1 MCGIAGIVGIDHSLA
16 PGAITRMQTA
26 LRHRGPDDQGLF
38 IDHDGLVA
46 LVHTRLSIIDL
57 TPAGHQPMRTADG
70 RYTIVFNGEIY
81 NFRELRKELEQGGRA
96 FASGSDTEV
105 ILRFFERDGAGCV
118 SRLRGMYAF
127 AIWDSLDRSLFLA
140 RDPFGIK
147 PLYFLETGG
156 GLSFASEVRSL
167 LAAAPVMPHLDP
179 AGLVRFL
186 ESGSVAEGTSLVAG
200 VRTLPAGHT
209 MQWRNGRLA
218 LTSFWT
224 PTFPAPAIYEHRQAI
239 DTARAALEASVR
251 AHFVSDVPVGVF
263 LSGGLDST
271 SLVALACA
279 IGAGGGLETYSISVD
294 DQTAD
299 EGASASAV
307 AQHFQTR
314 HRTLSVTSADAARL
328 LPEFLAALDV
338 PSVDGF
344 NTWLVSSLAH
354 DAGAK
359 TVLSGLGGDEL
370 FGSYPSFARVPM
382 MVRGVSVV
390 GWGQPMLRM
399 GGRALAR
406 FGTSARMQRM
416 GEFLQGSSTVDNA
429 YHAYRGI
436 FPHRDAVR
444 LAAFLTGTDEA
455 ALRFDR
461 TDAGDAIPSDARD
474 AVSYLELT
482 HYMRNQLLRD
492 SDVMSMA
499 HGLELRVPF
508 VDAVLFD
515 EVARV
520 APDLRYEVGK
530 RLLID
535 AVPEV
540 PEFVRHKSKRGFTL
554 PFEKWLQGAL
564 GGPVAASSSTRLP
577 VEAREWYQRWS
588 LFIFHQWRERVLGE
602 SP

>member
-1 MCGIAGIVGIDHSLA
+1 
-16 PGAITRMQTA
+16 
-26 LRHRGPDDQGLF
+26 
-38 IDHDGLVA
+38 
-46 LVHTRLSIIDL
+46 
-57 TPAGHQPMRTADG
+57 
-70 RYTIVFNGEIY
+70 
-81 NFRELRKELEQGGRA
+81 
-96 FASGSDTEV
+96 
-105 ILRFFERDGAGCV
+105 
-118 SRLRGMYAF
+118 
-127 AIWDSLDRSLFLA
+127 
-140 RDPFGIK
+140 
-147 PLYFLETGG
+147 
-156 GLSFASEVRSL
+156 
-167 LAAAPVMPHLDP
+167 
-179 AGLVRFL
+179 
-186 ESGSVAEGTSLVAG
+186 
-200 VRTLPAGHT
+200 
-209 MQWRNGRLA
+209 
-218 LTSFWT
+218 
-224 PTFPAPAIYEHRQAI
+224 
-239 DTARAALEASVR
+239 
-251 AHFVSDVPVGVF
+251 
-263 LSGGLDST
+263 
-271 SLVALACA
+271 
-279 IGAGGGLETYSISVD
+279 
-294 DQTAD
+294 
-299 EGASASAV
+299 
-307 AQHFQTR
+307 
-314 HRTLSVTSADAARL
+314 VTSADAARL
-328 LPEFLAALDV
+328 LREFLAALDV

-390 GWGQPMLRM
+390 GWGQPVLRM

-455 ALRFDR
+455 ALRSDR

-508 VDAVLFD
+508 VDAALFD
-515 EVARV
+515 AVARI

-564 GGPVAASSSTRLP
+564 GGPVAASSSTGLP